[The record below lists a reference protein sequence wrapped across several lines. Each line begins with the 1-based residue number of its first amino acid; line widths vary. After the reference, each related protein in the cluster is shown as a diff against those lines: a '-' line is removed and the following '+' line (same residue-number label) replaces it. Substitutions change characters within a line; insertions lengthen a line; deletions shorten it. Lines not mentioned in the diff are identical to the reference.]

1 MRLQLNHNEDL
12 TLKPFIKFALLAIAA
27 TALQTPVWAQI
38 KIGQTAGYSG
48 AAASSV
54 KETVAGAHLYLDHIN
69 AQGGI
74 NGQKIELVSLDDK
87 FDPALAA
94 ENAKKLIADS
104 KVMALFLTR
113 GTPHTEAIMP
123 LLSTAGITL
132 IAPSTGAMSL
142 HSPVHPWVFNVRAT
156 YQREAEHLTR
166 HLSVPGAHTV
176 AVIQVNDS
184 FGADV
189 APGVLKVFKELG
201 KEPAAYELFD
211 RKNPDFTAI
220 ATKVA
225 AAKPLSVIFIGT
237 GSTVAEGVKALRA
250 AGSKATIATLSNNAS
265 SGFIK
270 QMGENAANMIVS
282 QVFPSPRS
290 YKVAMA
296 AEASQLAERKKIA
309 EVTPQMLEGFAAA
322 KVLVAALKRCG
333 NDISRSNI
341 KKALETFN
349 KVDIGGLEV
358 SFSPTDHTGLR
369 FSELSIV
376 SAEGVFRR

>member
-1 MRLQLNHNEDL
+1 MQ
-12 TLKPFIKFALLAIAA
+12 
-27 TALQTPVWAQI
+27 
-38 KIGQTAGYSG
+38 
-48 AAASSV
+48 
-54 KETVAGAHLYLDHIN
+54 
-69 AQGGI
+69 
-74 NGQKIELVSLDDK
+74 
-87 FDPALAA
+87 
-94 ENAKKLIADS
+94 KKLIADS

-123 LLSTAGITL
+123 LLSNAGITL

-156 YQREAEHLTR
+156 YQKEAEHLTR
-166 HLSVPGAHTV
+166 HLSIPGAETV

-201 KEPAAYELFD
+201 KQPAAYELFD
-211 RKNPDFTAI
+211 RKAPDFKAI
-220 ATKVA
+220 AAKVA

-237 GSTVAEGVKALRA
+237 GTAVADGVKALRA

-270 QMGENAANMIVS
+270 SMGDNATNMIVS

-333 NDISRSNI
+333 NDITRSNI

-358 SFSPTDHTGLR
+358 SFTPTDHTGLR

>member
-1 MRLQLNHNEDL
+1 MNLKLSARLVV
-12 TLKPFIKFALLAIAA
+12 FAFTSLIISNSVL
-27 TALQTPVWAQI
+27 AQI
-38 KIGQTAGYSG
+38 RIGQTAGFTGIASAGVAEISTG
-48 AAASSV
+48 A
-54 KETVAGAHLYLDHIN
+54 KLYLDHIN

-74 NGQKIELVSLDDK
+74 NGQKIELVSMDDK

-94 ENAKKLIADS
+94 ANAKKLIADS
-104 KVMALFLTR
+104 KVVALFLTR

-123 LLSTAGITL
+123 LLSEGGIPL

-142 HSPVHPWVFNVRAT
+142 HTPVHPWVFNVRAT

-166 HLSVPGAHTV
+166 HLAIPGAQTI
-176 AVIQVNDS
+176 AVVQVNDS

-189 APGVLKVFKELG
+189 APGVFKVFKELG
-201 KEPAAYELFD
+201 KQPAVYELFD
-211 RKNPDFTAI
+211 RAKPDFTGI
-220 ATKVA
+220 AAKIA

-237 GSTVAEGVKALRA
+237 GSAVVEGTKAIRA
-250 AGSKATIATLSNNAS
+250 AGSKATIATFSNNAS
-265 SGFIK
+265 AGFIK
-270 QMGENAANMIVS
+270 SMGANATNMIVT

-290 YKVAMA
+290 FKVVIA
-296 AEASQLAERKKIA
+296 AEASQLAAKKNMA
-309 EVTPQMLEGFAAA
+309 EVTPQMLEGYAAA
-322 KVLVAALKRCG
+322 KVLVAGLKRAG
-333 NDISRSNI
+333 NDITRSNI

-358 SFSPTDHTGLR
+358 SFTPNDHTGLT